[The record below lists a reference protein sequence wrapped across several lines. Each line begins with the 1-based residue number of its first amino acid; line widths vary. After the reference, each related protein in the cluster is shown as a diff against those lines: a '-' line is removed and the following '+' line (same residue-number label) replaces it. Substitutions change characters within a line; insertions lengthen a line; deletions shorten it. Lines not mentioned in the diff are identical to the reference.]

1 MFSKIVRA
9 SKLAKQRMRYW
20 KKRQRKNFL
29 IQGELTETN
38 TALLFFSELSRV
50 VI

>member
-20 KKRQRKNFL
+20 KRQRKNFL